1 MVFPQASSIALSV
14 AIQTA
19 VVNGYGMHKADL
31 TEDEQ
36 EAALR
41 WFFIAQT
48 PYKVTVCFNKVSV
61 ILLYLR
67 IFVSKTF
74 RIASFAVLFVVVGYG
89 IGGIAATIW
98 QCVPI
103 QGACIKTIPATCIDS
118 GVFWVAYAVLNIVTD
133 VMVLALPIVPVM
145 KLQLRLRDRIL
156 LCGVFTL
163 GGL

>member
-1 MVFPQASSIALSV
+1 M

-31 TEDEQ
+31 AEDEQ
-36 EAALR
+36 ETALR

-48 PYKVTVCFNKVSV
+48 PYKVTVCLNKVSV

-67 IFVSKTF
+67 IFVSKRF
-74 RIASFAVLFVVVGYG
+74 RLAAFAILFVVVGYG

-103 QGACIKTIPATCIDS
+103 QGAWIKSTPATCINSD
-118 GVFWVAYAVLNIVTD
+118 VFWVAYAVLNIVTD
-133 VMVLALPIVPVM
+133 VMVLVLPIGPIM

-163 GGL
+163 GGLSVPSRAFHPAK

>member
-1 MVFPQASSIALSV
+1 MLSV

-19 VVNGYGMHKADL
+19 VVYGYGMHKADL
-31 TEDEQ
+31 TADEQ
-36 EAALR
+36 EAALM

-48 PYKVTVCFNKVSV
+48 PYKVTVCLNKVSV

-67 IFVSKTF
+67 IFVAKSF
-74 RIASFAVLFVVVGYG
+74 RLASFAVLFVVVGYG

-103 QGACIKTIPATCIDS
+103 RGAWDKSTTATCINSDI
-118 GVFWVAYAVLNIVTD
+118 FWVAYAVLNIVTD
-133 VMVLALPIVPVM
+133 VMVMALPIVPIM
-145 KLQLRLRDRIL
+145 KLQLKLRDRIL